1 MATTD
6 TLTEAA
12 HVVEKAATHVLPD
25 KIFSV
30 QGILEL
36 LNYTL
41 FRIGDTAIT
50 LSGLAGAVLIF
61 VAFLI
66 LSAFLQRLINPLLN
80 KRLERSPG
88 VAYAISRFIHYLV
101 VLIGLSMAGK
111 LVGVDM
117 SSFAIVVGFLS
128 VGIGFGLQ
136 NITSNF
142 ISGLILLIERPI
154 SVGDLVEVEGHIG
167 RVLDIRMR
175 ATLINT
181 LDNVAIIVPNSLFIQ
196 NKVVNWSHGD
206 LRIRLHAGVGVAYG
220 SDLEL
225 VRETLLQ
232 VAREHQEVLERPV
245 PEVRFISFGDSS
257 LNMDLLAWIA
267 NPGRQYIVQSELN
280 FAIDAAFRKAG
291 ISIPFPQR
299 DLHVM
304 PGPAIDALAAGRER

>member
-6 TLTEAA
+6 TLTQAA
-12 HVVEKAATHVLPD
+12 EVVEKAATHVLPEHL
-25 KIFSV
+25 FSLH
-30 QGILEL
+30 GL
-36 LNYTL
+36 LALINYPFL
-41 FRIGDTAIT
+41 HLGDTPIT

-88 VAYAISRFIHYLV
+88 VAYAISRFVHYLV

-111 LVGVDM
+111 MVGVDM

-142 ISGLILLIERPI
+142 ISGLILLFERPI

-167 RVLDIRMR
+167 RVLEIRMR

-206 LRIRLHAGVGVAYG
+206 TRIRLRTPVGVAYG
-220 SDLEL
+220 SDLAAVTEA
-225 VRETLLQ
+225 LLKA
-232 VAREHQEVLERPV
+232 ARENTEVLERPN
-245 PEVRFISFGDSS
+245 PEVRFIAFGDSS
-257 LNMDLLAWIA
+257 LNFELLAWIPS
-267 NPGRQYIVQSELN
+267 PGRQYIVQSELN
-280 FAIDAAFRKAG
+280 FAIDAAFREAG

-299 DLHVM
+299 DLHLM